1 MSILTFNNTAESN
14 CWQKHSQ
21 PHRGA
26 ALSVFSLQGKNDSLE
41 AMALKF
47 ERVGLAPDYVDY
59 SSALELQQATHQKVA
74 AKQQQNTV
82 LVLEHQA
89 VITAGK
95 RTESHEYPSDQSTP
109 VIKIDRGGK
118 LTWHGPGQ
126 LVGYPI
132 VRLPEPIDVVKFVR
146 DLEEILINLLTEMG
160 ITCQRIEGRSGVWV
174 PGDGALLQ
182 DKKIAAIGLRV
193 SKNTTMHGFSINCN
207 NPVDVFEPFIPCG
220 ITDAGVT
227 TISEQLGRNVNP
239 ADIVDALEAH
249 MLRYTDTL
257 AENFTP
263 EP

>member
-1 MSILTFNNTAESN
+1 
-14 CWQKHSQ
+14 
-21 PHRGA
+21 
-26 ALSVFSLQGKNDSLE
+26 
-41 AMALKF
+41 MALQF
-47 ERVGLAPDYVDY
+47 ERVGLAPNYVEY
-59 SSALELQQATHQKVA
+59 TSALELQQKTHELVA
-74 AKQQQNTV
+74 AKKQQNTV
-82 LVLEHQA
+82 LLLEHQA

-95 RTESHEYPSDQSTP
+95 RTEDHEYPTDSSTP

-146 DLEEILINLLTEMG
+146 DIEEVLISLLTDLG
-160 ITCQRIEGRSGVWV
+160 ITCQRVEGRSGVWV
-174 PGDGALLQ
+174 LGNGALIQ

-239 ADIVDALEAH
+239 ADIVDALEEKLTQYAD
-249 MLRYTDTL
+249 RL

-263 EP
+263 AS

>member
-1 MSILTFNNTAESN
+1 
-14 CWQKHSQ
+14 
-21 PHRGA
+21 
-26 ALSVFSLQGKNDSLE
+26 
-41 AMALKF
+41 MALMF
-47 ERVGLAPDYVDY
+47 ERVGLAPHYVEY
-59 SSALELQQATHQKVA
+59 TSALELQQETHARVA
-74 AKQQQNTV
+74 ARQQQNTV
-82 LVLEHQA
+82 LLLEHQA

-95 RTESHEYPSDQSTP
+95 RTEDHEYPADQSTP
-109 VIKIDRGGK
+109 VVKIDRGGK

-146 DLEEILINLLTEMG
+146 DIEEILINLLTDLG
-160 ITCQRIEGRSGVWV
+160 ITCQRVEGRSGVWV
-174 PGDGALLQ
+174 VGDGALTP

-239 ADIVDALEAH
+239 ADIVEAVETE
-249 MLRYTDTL
+249 MKRYADRL
-257 AENFTP
+257 AERFTP